1 MNLNSSPMTNDHP
14 TAFRSR
20 KFPAVFVL
28 AFFLLTVSLNTC
40 VDPYEADIRFTGPKI
55 VVDGQVTNDPGPYR
69 VTVNQSVVYN
79 SKDGS
84 IPVQDA
90 TVYVQDDLG
99 RQFPFS
105 HTNRGVYVSDPA
117 QFRGEEGRAYT
128 LFIQTRDKKTYQSE
142 PATLQ
147 AAPEI
152 DTAYTR
158 PVATIDYRG
167 VETTE
172 FAFLA
177 RFTDPATPGDYY
189 RWNWAR
195 YESELYCKSRVVGEL
210 RTAFKNPCCGPCWK
224 ITACR
229 GCILLAAD
237 NLVNGNTIEY
247 QLAVIPYDSRDDY
260 FAVVELFHISS
271 RNYQFWRT
279 ANTQVN
285 NTGGIFDA
293 PPATLPGNLF
303 NPDDPK
309 EQVLGFFNVA
319 GVSRKGVYLKRDYLP
334 FDPPSPKVEFPAV
347 VEPECETCNE
357 SSTRTAFRP
366 TGWQG

>member
-1 MNLNSSPMTNDHP
+1 MINDCP
-14 TAFRSR
+14 TAFRKR

-28 AFFLLTVSLNTC
+28 SFFLLTVSLNTC

-55 VVDGQVTNDPGPYR
+55 VVDGQITNDPGPYR

-90 TVYVQDDLG
+90 AVYVQDDLG

-105 HTNRGVYVSDPA
+105 HTNRGVYVSDAA
-117 QFRGEEGRAYT
+117 QFRGEAGRTYT

-158 PVATIDYRG
+158 PLTTIDYRG

-177 RFTDPATPGDYY
+177 RFTDPAKTEKWF
-189 RWNWAR
+189 R
-195 YESELYCKSRVVGEL
+195 
-210 RTAFKNPCCGPCWK
+210 
-224 ITACR
+224 
-229 GCILLAAD
+229 
-237 NLVNGNTIEY
+237 
-247 QLAVIPYDSRDDY
+247 
-260 FAVVELFHISS
+260 
-271 RNYQFWRT
+271 RNCT
-279 ANTQVN
+279 
-285 NTGGIFDA
+285 
-293 PPATLPGNLF
+293 
-303 NPDDPK
+303 
-309 EQVLGFFNVA
+309 EVLG
-319 GVSRKGVYLKRDYLP
+319 R
-334 FDPPSPKVEFPAV
+334 
-347 VEPECETCNE
+347 ECSAAEKADFIQFLAE
-357 SSTRTAFRP
+357 
-366 TGWQG
+366 GL